1 MTKPPQ
7 RFPANALRP
16 TAYWLLGLAVV
27 CLVAVLGLEM
37 LFDSLRDELGASR
50 ANEQARLFIGDD
62 IVRGIRDIET
72 DLYRLAATSSDAEAA
87 RVRRAIDR
95 HVEGIERDLH
105 VLVRGGT
112 VERVLPLNLE
122 GHDDMR
128 VTATYRPPAGDGGYV
143 METIEVGPQLA
154 TMAELAD
161 TLKHLV
167 LRRGDCESRQD
178 FKCLQNLQPELTRF
192 LKQLPSHVE
201 RIGENANRLYF
212 SSNQRL
218 RELEDDLGSR
228 QRHLKLVE
236 KTLISLVIVL
246 AGVISVLLVF
256 RLGQINR
263 RLEAA
268 LADMAAARAEAEQA
282 SRAKSEFVSR
292 MSHELRT
299 PLNAIIGFA
308 DLLEAEPLSP
318 SHRNYVSLI
327 NSSGRHLMELIN
339 AVLDLAK
346 IEAGGLVLEEI
357 SFDFAAAID
366 DVKAIVGERAAGKN
380 LEFVATV
387 SPALPRRVMGDP
399 TRLRQVLINLL
410 VNAVKFTEQGTVSLR
425 VAPDGGDI
433 QFAVRDSGIGMD
445 EQACRRLFQP
455 FSQGDESITRR
466 YGGTGLGLVISK
478 ELIEAMGGD
487 IEVESAPGAG
497 TCFWFRLPLKPA
509 PDVPGMAAAAT
520 PAAAVAESAL
530 ISRIAGR
537 ALLVDDNLVN
547 QKVAGA
553 MLAKLGLS
561 YDLAGNGV
569 EAVRCVGNK
578 DYALVLMDVEMP
590 EMDGITATRRIR
602 DREALEGRARLPIIA
617 MTANA
622 LQEDR
627 ERCLAAGMD
636 GYVAKPISRKT
647 LQDELN
653 RVFSDQSE
661 SPCLAAAPQSK
672 EQAMEERVFDQEA
685 ALDMMGGDHDL
696 LKELARM
703 FIDNSPRTLGEL
715 NAALA
720 AGDRVALKRSAHTL
734 KGLFATFVC
743 LRGETIARELEQVA
757 GDSGVALERCR
768 ELADGV
774 RDRVDALNAAL
785 AHYVAG

>member
-1 MTKPPQ
+1 MTKPPP
-7 RFPANALRP
+7 RLPDRVLRP
-16 TAYWLLGLAVV
+16 TAYWLFGLAAA
-27 CLVAVLGLEM
+27 CLVAVLGVEM
-37 LFDSLRDELGASR
+37 LFDSLREELDANR
-50 ANEQARLFIGDD
+50 TNEQARLFIGDD
-62 IVRGIRDIET
+62 IVRGIRGIET

-87 RVRRAIDR
+87 RVRHAIDR
-95 HVEGIERDLH
+95 HIESIERDLH
-105 VLVRGGT
+105 VLARGGT

-122 GHDDMR
+122 GHDNIK
-128 VTATYRPPAGDGGYV
+128 VTAAYQPPADDGYV
-143 METIEVGPQLA
+143 METIEVEPQLEI
-154 TMAELAD
+154 MAELAD
-161 TLKHLV
+161 TLEYLV

-178 FKCLQNLQPELTRF
+178 FKCLQNLQPELSRF
-192 LKQLPSHVE
+192 LKQLPSHIE

-218 RELEDDLGSR
+218 RELEDELGSR
-228 QRHLKLVE
+228 QRYLKRVE
-236 KTLISLVIVL
+236 MALISLVIVL
-246 AGVISVLLVF
+246 AGMISVLFVR

-263 RLEAA
+263 RLETA

-357 SFDFAAAID
+357 PFDFAAAIE
-366 DVKAIVGERAAGKN
+366 DVESIVGERAAEKG

-410 VNAVKFTEQGTVSLR
+410 VNAVKFTERGTVSLR
-425 VAPDGGDI
+425 VAPDGDNI

-445 EQACRRLFQP
+445 EQARGRLFQP

-478 ELIEAMGGD
+478 ELIEAMGSD

-509 PDVPGMAAAAT
+509 PDVPGTDAATAPPVAAAAAE
-520 PAAAVAESAL
+520 PAWASL
-530 ISRIAGR
+530 IAGR
-537 ALLVDDNLVN
+537 VLLVDDNLVN

-553 MLAKLGLS
+553 MLGKLGLS
-561 YDLAGNGV
+561 YDLAVNGV
-569 EAVRCVGNK
+569 EAVRCVGDK

-602 DREALEGRARLPIIA
+602 EREAAEGRPRLPIIA

-622 LQEDR
+622 LRKDR

-653 RVFSDQSE
+653 RVFSDKIE
-661 SPCLAAAPQSK
+661 PPRLAAAPQSK
-672 EQAMEERVFDQEA
+672 ERAMEERVFDQEA
-685 ALDMMGGDHDL
+685 ALEMMGDPDL
-696 LKELARM
+696 LKELAQI
-703 FIDNSPRTLGEL
+703 FIENAPQTFAEMQ
-715 NAALA
+715 AALD
-720 AGDRVALKRSAHTL
+720 AGDQAALKRSAHTL
-734 KGLFATFVC
+734 KGLFATFAC
-743 LRGETIARELEQVA
+743 PQGEASARELEVA
-757 GDSGVALERCR
+757 AVDPGIKPERHR
-768 ELADGV
+768 ELVEDV
-774 RDRVDALNAAL
+774 RGWTEALRAAL
-785 AHYVAG
+785 ARYLAE

>member
-1 MTKPPQ
+1 MTKPQQ

-743 LRGETIARELEQVA
+743 PRGETIARELEQVA

>member
-661 SPCLAAAPQSK
+661 SPCLARRHSRRSK
-672 EQAMEERVFDQEA
+672 RWRN
-685 ALDMMGGDHDL
+685 GYSIR
-696 LKELARM
+696 K
-703 FIDNSPRTLGEL
+703 PRWT
-715 NAALA
+715 
-720 AGDRVALKRSAHTL
+720 
-734 KGLFATFVC
+734 
-743 LRGETIARELEQVA
+743 
-757 GDSGVALERCR
+757 
-768 ELADGV
+768 
-774 RDRVDALNAAL
+774 
-785 AHYVAG
+785 

>member
-87 RVRRAIDR
+87 RVRQAIDR

-590 EMDGITATRRIR
+590 EMDGITATQRIR
-602 DREALEGRARLPIIA
+602 DREVLEGRARLPIIA

-743 LRGETIARELEQVA
+743 PRGETIARELEQVA

>member
-1 MTKPPQ
+1 MTKLPQ

-37 LFDSLRDELGASR
+37 LFDSLRDELGANR

-87 RVRRAIDR
+87 RVRQAIDR
-95 HVEGIERDLH
+95 HVVGIERDLH

-128 VTATYRPPAGDGGYV
+128 VTATYRPAGDGGYV

-178 FKCLQNLQPELTRF
+178 FKCLQSLQPELTRF

-387 SPALPRRVMGDP
+387 SPVLPRRVMGDP

-425 VAPDGGDI
+425 AAPDGGDI

-590 EMDGITATRRIR
+590 EMDGITATQRIR
-602 DREALEGRARLPIIA
+602 DREVLEGRARLPIIA

-743 LRGETIARELEQVA
+743 PRGETIARELEQVA